1 MMSTISKG
9 GKFMKKY
16 SRFVSVFALAMMA
29 LAGCSKTG
37 TSSSA
42 KDSTTAKPSEEKQT
56 TTQTP
61 APAEKKKLVVACP
74 SLQKDFIEAK
84 VNAFLTEKGL
94 SSSYTLSISNIG
106 EGDVNNGTSVP
117 DWTAETAPDLY
128 AYASDQTLGLVS
140 KGALAEVPSTYSTT
154 MKTDMGDEVMN
165 AAKVGK
171 KYYGYPYAGDNGYF
185 LYYNK
190 SLFTGKEA
198 KLDTLDGVVE
208 VCKANN
214 VKLSYKLADTFF
226 STGLMF
232 TFGARYDVTLST
244 DGKSIS
250 SISADFDTET
260 GMKAAKAMQSIINNE
275 DIDTT
280 KDGQKAPTTANGLG
294 ATVDGSWNANTYKE
308 AMGDN
313 YACVK
318 LPSVT
323 VDGETANLGSF
334 LGYKLY
340 GVNPSKKNTDTTKLA
355 TLHQLASY
363 LVSEDVQKDRFT
375 QLTIAPTLKKVKAL
389 EAVQNTPHIKAIAA
403 QAEFSV
409 AQTIVPNNIWVES
422 TSPYTGIMA
431 NKNATEAELQT
442 ILNTYNT
449 AVKKVD

>member
-1 MMSTISKG
+1 
-9 GKFMKKY
+9 MKKY
-16 SRFVSVFALAMMA
+16 SRFVSVFALATMA
-29 LAGCSKTG
+29 LVGCSKTS

-42 KDSTTAKPSEEKQT
+42 KDSTTAKPSEQKET
-56 TTQTP
+56 TPTP
-61 APAEKKKLVVACP
+61 TPTEKKKLVIACP
-74 SLQKDFIEAK
+74 SLQKDFIESK

-94 SSSYTLSISNIG
+94 SSSYTFTISNIG

-140 KGALAEVPSTYSTT
+140 KGALAEVPSTYSTA

-190 SLFTGKEA
+190 SLFTGKES

-208 VCKANN
+208 ICKANN

-232 TFGARYDVTLST
+232 SFGARYDVTLST

-250 SISADFDTET
+250 SISADFDGEY

-275 DIDTT
+275 NIDTT

-323 VDGETANLGSF
+323 VDGTTANLGSF

-340 GVNPSKKNTDTTKLA
+340 GVNPSKGGTDTTKLA

-375 QLTIAPTLKKVKAL
+375 QLTIAPTLKSVKAL
-389 EAVQNTPHIKAIAA
+389 KAVQDTPHIKAIAA

-431 NKNATEAELQT
+431 KKNATEAELQT

-449 AVKKVD
+449 AVKKVA

>member
-29 LAGCSKTG
+29 LVGCSKTG

-42 KDSTTAKPSEEKQT
+42 KDSTSAKPSEQKET
-56 TTQTP
+56 TPTP
-61 APAEKKKLVVACP
+61 TPTEKKKLVVACP

-140 KGALAEVPSTYSTT
+140 KGALAEVPSTYSTP

-323 VDGETANLGSF
+323 VDDTTANLGSF

>member
-1 MMSTISKG
+1 
-9 GKFMKKY
+9 MKKY

-94 SSSYTLSISNIG
+94 SSSYTFTISNIG

-117 DWTAETAPDLY
+117 DWTAESAPDLY

-140 KGALAEVPSTYSTT
+140 KGALAEVPSTYSTA

-250 SISADFDTET
+250 SISADFDTKK

-323 VDGETANLGSF
+323 VDDTTANLGSF

-375 QLTIAPTLKKVKAL
+375 QLTIAPTLKTVKAL
-389 EAVQNTPHIKAIAA
+389 EAVQNTPHIKSIAA